1 MSDRVNGLYILQ
13 DTLSVSLGD
22 VNGDGML
29 NILDIVIIANI
40 ILGSAENVPEADVNQ
55 DGQLNIL
62 DIVTLANMILE

>member
-13 DTLSVSLGD
+13 DSLSVSFGD
-22 VNGDGML
+22 VNGDGMI

-40 ILGSAENVPEADVNQ
+40 ILGVEEYVPEADVNQ

-62 DIVTLANMILE
+62 DIVTLANVIME

>member
-1 MSDRVNGLYILQ
+1 MSDRVNGLYILEYG
-13 DTLSVSLGD
+13 LSVSLGD
-22 VNGDGML
+22 VNGDGDL

-62 DIVTLANMILE
+62 DIVTLVNMILD